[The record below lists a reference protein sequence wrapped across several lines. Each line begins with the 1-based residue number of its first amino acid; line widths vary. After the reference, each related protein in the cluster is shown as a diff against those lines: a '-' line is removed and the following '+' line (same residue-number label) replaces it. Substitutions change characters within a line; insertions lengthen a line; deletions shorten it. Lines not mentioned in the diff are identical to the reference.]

1 MNLPFYIRPA
11 TEEDVSEILR
21 LLVETKIADK
31 MAGDLSDYLVACD
44 SDGKIIGTA
53 GIQGI
58 EGSSLIQSDVVLVN
72 VAVEKPYRKQ
82 GVASFLID
90 VQVSRCKKLGAKTIS
105 LCTMYY
111 QYRFFKK
118 RGWVITKRADLPD
131 PINTY
136 WQFTDKR
143 YKKCGCMVRV
153 L

>member
-1 MNLPFYIRPA
+1 MNLQFYIRPA
-11 TEEDVSEILR
+11 TEEDIPEILR

-31 MAGDLSDYLVACD
+31 MAGVWSDYLVAL
-44 SDGKIIGTA
+44 STEGKIIGTA
-53 GIQGI
+53 GSEII
-58 EGSSLIQSDVVLVN
+58 AKDHAALVN
-72 VAVEKPYRKQ
+72 VAVEKPFRRQ
-82 GVASFLID
+82 GVASLLITAL
-90 VQVSRCKKLGAKTIS
+90 VKRAKMLGFKTVS

-111 QYRFFKK
+111 CYRFFKK
-118 RGWVITKRADLPD
+118 REWVVTKRADLPD